1 MKELNPFVHLHVH
14 SYYSILDGQASVK
27 GIVDKAIDDG
37 MPAVALTDHGAMFGI
52 KEFYN
57 YINSKNSGTNSLI
70 KEKKK
75 LLEVLQLK
83 AESQSLSPEEQEQI
97 DSLNQEIQGL
107 EKKLFKPI
115 IGCEGYCARRSRHS
129 QSSDDIDPLR
139 PTRKIDTSGWHIIL
153 LAKNKQGYQNLIKLV
168 SLSWTEGFYHKPR
181 IDKEI
186 LEQYHEGLI
195 VSTACLGGEI
205 PQRILHN
212 DIEGAEESIKWF
224 KSIFGD
230 DFYLELQ
237 RHKASNTT
245 GNQETYEYQQRVNN
259 VLIELARKHE
269 VKLIATNDSHF
280 LNKEDAEAHERLICL
295 STGQFL
301 DPNEQSGVG
310 MGLTNSKPQR
320 KMLYS
325 KEEWFKT
332 TQEMNAV
339 FEDLPEALSNTIEI
353 ADKVEYYSIDNP
365 PLMPDF
371 PIPEGFAD
379 AKEYLEHLTYE
390 GAKRRYPEITAEIRE
405 RIDFELKTV
414 NDMGFPGYFLIVQD
428 FIAAARK
435 MGVLVGPGRGSA
447 AGSAVAYCLGITNL
461 DPIKYD
467 LLFERFLNP
476 DRISM
481 PDVDIDFDDDGR
493 YEVLKWVTDKYGHDC
508 VAHIITFGKMLTKG
522 ALKDVARVQCLP
534 LAESNRLTKL
544 IPDKLPGV
552 KKPKLKDFVEHV
564 QELKEAS
571 LSRNKSL
578 SDTIKY
584 ASALEGTIRNTGVHA
599 CGIIIGKMPIDQVV
613 PVSTA
618 KDTATG
624 EKVLTTQYEGKVIEE
639 TGLIKMD
646 FLGLKTL
653 SIIKETL
660 SNIKERHN
668 IDIDIEGIPL
678 DDEKTFELYKEGA
691 TIGTFQFESAGM
703 RKYLRELA
711 PTCLDDLIA
720 MNALYRPGP
729 LAYIPEFIERK
740 KDPSKITYDI
750 PCMERYLKDTYGIT
764 VYQEQVMLLSR
775 ELANFTRG
783 ESDNLRKAMGKKLA
797 DKMAVLK
804 VKFIKGG
811 IANGH
816 KEETLNKIW
825 GDWEKFAE
833 YAFNKSHSTCYSWVA
848 YQTAYLKAHYP
859 SEFMAGNMS
868 RNLSNITEITKLMS
882 ECKNMGIKVLVPD
895 VNESLYKFSVNS
907 NNDIRF
913 GMAGVKGVG
922 SKAVEDIIQER
933 KTNGAFKDV
942 YDFFE
947 RVNLKSCNKKTLEAL
962 VYSGAFDGFG
972 IEREAYMMVNDGAQG
987 YPFLTELV
995 SYGQSIQDEK
1005 NSNGGGLS
1013 LFADDEAMAIAK
1025 PRPPYVDKAS
1035 ISELVRLEAE
1045 REVNGLYL
1053 SGNPLDEFDIILNY
1067 YCNTPCLDIEQNL
1080 QGIQCGKHVIFAGLI
1095 TNSSEQVSKKGN
1107 TYGRFSLEDFTGETT
1122 LVLFGSQYAQFK
1134 HLLGKGQRVIIHGQI
1149 IEKRH
1154 LTKGREHETQELKI
1168 NRLELLEEVYDK
1180 LISEV
1185 ELTIPLEAINE
1196 KFIDSLEELLENN
1209 IGTARFN
1216 IRVQHPVEKYSIPYS
1231 YRRAKIAPSR
1241 ELECFFLENKTEMPV
1256 IYNEEEDED
1265 SELELAVAE
1274 SDDTQDNSHWRLIMK

>member
-1 MKELNPFVHLHVH
+1 MEELHKFVHLHVH

-27 GIVDKAIDDG
+27 GIVDKAIADG

-57 YINSKNSGTNSLI
+57 YINSKNAGTGSEIKAKHKELQELEKEAEGGGLTPEKEEQANSLRNEI
-70 KEKKK
+70 
-75 LLEVLQLK
+75 VGLK
-83 AESQSLSPEEQEQI
+83 
-97 DSLNQEIQGL
+97 
-107 EKKLFKPI
+107 KKLFKPI
-115 IGCEGYCARRSRHS
+115 LGCEAYCARRSRFS
-129 QSSDDIDPLR
+129 QSSTDPDPLR
-139 PTRKIDTSGWHIIL
+139 PTRKIDASGWHIIL
-153 LAKNKQGYQNLIKLV
+153 LAKNKQGYQNLIKMV
-168 SLSWTEGFYHKPR
+168 SRSWTEGFYHKPR
-181 IDKEI
+181 IDKEL
-186 LEQYHEGLI
+186 LEQYHEGI
-195 VSTACLGGEI
+195 MVSTACLGGEI
-205 PQRILHN
+205 PQRILNN

-224 KSIFGD
+224 KSVFGE
-230 DFYLELQ
+230 DFYIELQ
-237 RHKASNTT
+237 RHKASNPT
-245 GNQETYEYQQRVNN
+245 GNQETYEYQQRANA
-259 VLIELARKHE
+259 VLIELARKHD
-269 VKLIATNDSHF
+269 VKIIATNDSHF
-280 LNKEDAEAHERLICL
+280 LNREDAEAHERLICL

-301 DPNEQSGVG
+301 NPQDQGQAS
-310 MGLTNSKPQR
+310 MGLGGDAKPKR

-332 TQEMNAV
+332 TSEMNAV
-339 FEDLPEALSNTIEI
+339 FADIPEALTNTLEI
-353 ADKVEYYSIDNP
+353 ADKVEFYSIDNP

-379 AKEYLEHLTYE
+379 AKEYLEYLTYE
-390 GAKRRYPEITAEIRE
+390 GAKKRYAEITDEIRE

-428 FIAAARK
+428 FIAAARD

-508 VAHIITFGKMLTKG
+508 VAHIITFGTMATKG
-522 ALKDVARVQCLP
+522 ALKDVARVQGLP

-544 IPDKLPGV
+544 IPAKLPNV
-552 KKPKLKDFVEHV
+552 KKPKLKDFIEHV

-571 LSRNKSL
+571 LSKNKTL
-578 SDTIKY
+578 VETLKY
-584 ASALEGTIRNTGVHA
+584 AGQLEGTVRNTGVHA
-599 CGIIIGKMPIDQVV
+599 CGIIIGKMPIDEVV

-618 KDTATG
+618 KDSVTG

-653 SIIKETL
+653 SIIKEAL
-660 SNIKERHN
+660 GNIKERHN
-668 IDIDIEGIPL
+668 IDIDIEAIPL
-678 DDEKTFELYKEGA
+678 DDEKTFELYQAGA
-691 TIGTFQFESAGM
+691 TIGTFQFESPGM
-703 RKYLRELA
+703 RKYLRQLA

-729 LAYIPEFIERK
+729 MAYIPDFIARK
-740 KDPSKITYDI
+740 AGEKAIEYDI

-775 ELANFTRG
+775 ELAGFTRG

-811 IANGH
+811 VANGH
-816 KEETLNKIW
+816 KEEVLNKIW
-825 GDWEKFAE
+825 SDWEAFAE

-868 RNLSNITEITKLMS
+868 RNLGNITEITKLMS

-895 VNESLYKFSVNS
+895 VNESLYKFSVNK
-907 NNDIRF
+907 NDDIRF
-913 GMAGVKGVG
+913 GMAGVKGVSG
-922 SKAVEDIIQER
+922 KAVEDIIQER
-933 KTNGAFKDV
+933 KANGLFKDV

-972 IEREAYMMVNDGAQG
+972 IEREAYMMVNQGAQG
-987 YPFLTELV
+987 YNFLAELV
-995 SYGQSIQDEK
+995 SYGQSVQDEK
-1005 NSNGGGLS
+1005 KSDGGGMS
-1013 LFADDEAMAIAK
+1013 LFADDDAMAIVK
-1025 PRPPYVDKAS
+1025 PRPPFVDLS
-1035 ISELVRLEAE
+1035 DISELLRLEAE
-1045 REVNGLYL
+1045 KDVNGLYL

-1067 YCNTPCLDIEQNL
+1067 YCNTKCLEIEQNL
-1080 QGIQCGKHVIFAGLI
+1080 QEIPCGKHVIFAGLL
-1095 TNSSEQVSKKGN
+1095 TSASENISKKGN
-1107 TYGRFSLEDFTGETT
+1107 TYGRFTIEDFSGEAD
-1122 LVLFGSQYAQFK
+1122 LALFGSKYDKLK
-1134 HLLGKGQRVIIHGQI
+1134 HFLEKGKRVIIHGQI
-1149 IEKRH
+1149 VEKRFKQ
-1154 LTKGREHETQELKI
+1154 KGRENEA
-1168 NRLELLEEVYDK
+1168 LELDIQRVDQLEEVHDK
-1180 LISEV
+1180 LISEI
-1185 ELTIPLEAINE
+1185 EMIMPLEALTE
-1196 KFIDSLEELLENN
+1196 KFIDELSELLENN

-1216 IRVQHPVEKYSIPYS
+1216 IGVKHPTEAYVVPYA
-1231 YRRAKIAPSR
+1231 YRLNKVAPSR
-1241 ELECFFLENKTEMPV
+1241 ELVNFVLENKTDVPPV
-1256 IYNEEEDED
+1256 FTETDEEGTPIE
-1265 SELELAVAE
+1265 SEEVE
-1274 SDDTQDNSHWRLIMK
+1274 ENSDWAITMK